1 MHDHLNDERQVS
13 LRPKGSRISTDHE
26 SHPGRAVLHGRGD
39 LLDAEAILGLQRT
52 VGNGAVTSLL
62 EEERSPVHDV
72 VSSGGRPLE
81 PEVRADM
88 ESRLGHDFSDV
99 RVHDDASAAASA
111 SAVNAHAYT
120 VGSNVVFQRDKYDP
134 STHDG
139 KTALAH
145 ELTHVVQQ
153 RSGPVDGT
161 AAPGGIKISDPS
173 DRFER
178 EAAAN
183 ADRVMSA
190 PAPGHIADSSPA
202 GPSVQRHG
210 IEDEPPVQG
219 MFVQRQS
226 EEEEE
231 PVQGLFVQRAEAEDT
246 EEEEPVQGLFV
257 QRAEGEEE
265 EEMPA

>member
-1 MHDHLNDERQVS
+1 
-13 LRPKGSRISTDHE
+13 
-26 SHPGRAVLHGRGD
+26 
-39 LLDAEAILGLQRT
+39 
-52 VGNGAVTSLL
+52 
-62 EEERSPVHDV
+62 
-72 VSSGGRPLE
+72 
-81 PEVRADM
+81 M
-88 ESRLGHDFSDV
+88 ESRLGHDFSEV

-111 SAVNAHAYT
+111 TAVNAHAYT
-120 VGSNVVFQRDKYDP
+120 VGSNVVFQPDKYDP
-134 STHDG
+134 STHEG
-139 KTALAH
+139 KTALAA

-161 AAPGGIKISDPS
+161 TAPGGIKISDPS

-190 PAPGHIADSSPA
+190 PAPAHIADSSPA

-210 IEDEPPVQG
+210 TEEEPPVQG

-231 PVQGLFVQRAEAEDT
+231 PVQGLFVQRAEADET

-257 QRAEGEEE
+257 QREGETFERRAVTLGPRSGDLVQIME
-265 EEMPA
+265 GVKPGDRVVTKGAYLVRLASLSTSVPAHGHVH